1 MARKTNI
8 AINGSRYYR
17 MTSVVGRDGNGKI
30 IRKQFYGK
38 DKSDAEKKKNEYL
51 NGIKNGLN
59 VNFQDISLG
68 KLMHLWLFEV
78 MKSKIKPSTFERYE
92 GIYRNYIKNDSI
104 YGSKLYNLQSIQLQR
119 YYNLLYKSGKSSN
132 VIKNLNKLLKEFF
145 NYAVDEGY
153 ISRNPCSRLTI
164 PGLKDVKKE
173 EIHVFSDEDIRK
185 FEDVLINHRLRAL
198 FLLAL
203 GTGLRQGELLGLK
216 WDDID
221 FNKSELHVKRAIKQV
236 SLINEDGSREFKAIE
251 QIPKSKNSVRVVAIP
266 SKLIP
271 ILNEHKKNQQE
282 EKQSTGVDYFDN
294 NFVFAT
300 PTGKTIYARNL
311 TKMYKRLL
319 KKANVPY
326 HKFHCLR
333 HTYATKLFERKA
345 RPETVQKLL
354 GHSSISTTADIYT
367 HVMPKQKTDA
377 AEMLNDL
384 F

>member
-8 AINGSRYYR
+8 EINGIKYYR
-17 MTSVVGRDGNGKI
+17 MTAVVGRDGNGKI

-59 VNFQDISLG
+59 VNFQDVTLG

-78 MKSKIKPSTFERYE
+78 MKSKIKPATFERYE
-92 GIYRNYIKNDSI
+92 GIYRNYVKSDSI
-104 YGSKLYNLQSIQLQR
+104 YGSKLCNIQSIQLQR
-119 YYNLLYKSGKSSN
+119 YYNLLYKSAKSSN

-145 NYAVDEGY
+145 NYAIDEGY
-153 ISRNPCSRLTI
+153 LNRNPCARLTI

-173 EIHVFSDEDIRK
+173 EVQVFSDEEIHR
-185 FEDVLINHRLRAL
+185 FESILINHRLRAL
-198 FLLAL
+198 FLMAL

-216 WDDID
+216 WSDID
-221 FNKSELHVKRAIKQV
+221 FEKKEVHVKRAIKQV
-236 SLINEDGSREFKAIE
+236 SLINDDGSREFKAIE
-251 QIPKSKNSVRVVAIP
+251 QIPKSKNSVRTVAIP

-271 ILNEHKKNQQE
+271 ILEEHKSKQQE
-282 EKQSTGVDYFDN
+282 EKSTNVGYTDN

-300 PTGKTIYARNL
+300 PTGKNIYARNL
-311 TKMYKRLL
+311 TKMYRRLL

-326 HKFHCLR
+326 RKFHCLR

-377 AEMLNDL
+377 AETLNDL

>member
-8 AINGSRYYR
+8 EINGTKYYR
-17 MTSVVGRDGNGKI
+17 MTAVVGRDGNGKI

-59 VNFQDISLG
+59 VNFQDVTLG

-78 MKSKIKPSTFERYE
+78 MKSKIKPATFERYE
-92 GIYRNYIKNDSI
+92 GIYRNYVKSDSI
-104 YGSKLYNLQSIQLQR
+104 YGSKLCNIQSIQLQR
-119 YYNLLYKSGKSSN
+119 YYNLLYKSAKSSN

-145 NYAVDEGY
+145 NYAIDEGY
-153 ISRNPCSRLTI
+153 LNRNPCARLTI

-173 EIHVFSDEDIRK
+173 EVQVFSDEEIHR
-185 FEDVLINHRLRAL
+185 FESILINHRLRAL
-198 FLLAL
+198 FLMAL

-216 WDDID
+216 WSDID
-221 FNKSELHVKRAIKQV
+221 FEKKEVHVKRAIKQV
-236 SLINEDGSREFKAIE
+236 SLINDDGSREFKAIE
-251 QIPKSKNSVRVVAIP
+251 QIPKSKNSVRTVAIP

-271 ILNEHKKNQQE
+271 ILEEHKSKQQE
-282 EKQSTGVDYFDN
+282 EKSTNVGYIDN

-300 PTGKTIYARNL
+300 PTGKNIYARNL
-311 TKMYKRLL
+311 TKMYRRLL

-326 HKFHCLR
+326 RKFHCLR

-377 AEMLNDL
+377 AETLNDL